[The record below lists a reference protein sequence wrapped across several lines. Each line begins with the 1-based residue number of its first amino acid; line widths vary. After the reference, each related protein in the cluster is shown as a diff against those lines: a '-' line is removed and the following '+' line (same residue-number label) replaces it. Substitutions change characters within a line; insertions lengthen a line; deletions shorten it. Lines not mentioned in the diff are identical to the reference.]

1 MQKIVNVKKKGFSNN
16 FVFRFITE
24 SNYFS
29 ISYEIKIAAQ
39 SMAGCMPLE
48 TLLSALALLSV
59 GALSDDKK

>member
-1 MQKIVNVKKKGFSNN
+1 MQKIINITKDFSNN
-16 FVFRFITE
+16 FVFTSITE

-29 ISYEIKIAAQ
+29 KSYEIKIAAQ
-39 SMAGCMPLE
+39 SMEGCMPLE